1 MYYCLQLGCRKILSK
16 FYDYKYIFVSVCD
29 CLYLYIYSNI
39 YERKN
44 SNEVIVLWKICLNFI
59 DSE

>member
-1 MYYCLQLGCRKILSK
+1 MIIS
-16 FYDYKYIFVSVCD
+16 IFLLEFVIV
-29 CLYLYIYSNI
+29 LLMNSNI

-59 DSE
+59 ESE